1 MGIVV
6 KCFQSNR
13 SSVQSLQ
20 SPHPTHHIFNF
31 TTFPIGH
38 TPNTKRS
45 LSMPSERTVT
55 IRSHTPQTAPMKR
68 FNKKDHKNLIGLTL
82 PPHPA
87 STAKQASYSTS
98 QLPHRRL
105 NSMPML
111 PPHNSLPQLPILP
124 TPPYSANTI
133 YNFISLWPLGCSE
146 MHSLFLIHL
155 YINRTMLFDEHCQL
169 LVRL

>member
-31 TTFPIGH
+31 TTSPIGH

-55 IRSHTPQTAPMKR
+55 IRSHTPQTALMKR
-68 FNKKDHKNLIGLTL
+68 FNKRPQKKKNQSLS
-82 PPHPA
+82 PHPA
-87 STAKQASYSTS
+87 STARKRATRNSPTST
-98 QLPHRRL
+98 QKIKVNVNATATQFLT
-105 NSMPML
+105 
-111 PPHNSLPQLPILP
+111 P
-124 TPPYSANTI
+124 TPSPQHRPTGKYHLQFHKPMASRMPRNT
-133 YNFISLWPLGCSE
+133 
-146 MHSLFLIHL
+146 
-155 YINRTMLFDEHCQL
+155 
-169 LVRL
+169 